1 MPQAV
6 FPSTLIIRPLTDEQ
20 HKKTRRLKG
29 VKWWD
34 KTLALAAGIS
44 VKTLLRAHPE
54 TRMRIVAAVLP
65 YVCGPE
71 VLEGVEIPA
80 RWLPEPTPRI

>member
-1 MPQAV
+1 MKPKPL
-6 FPSTLIIRPLTDEQ
+6 PSTLIIRPLTDAQ
-20 HKKTRRLKG
+20 HMKTRRLKG

-34 KTLALAAGIS
+34 KTLSLAAGIS
-44 VKTLLRAHPE
+44 VKTLRQVHPE

-65 YVCGPE
+65 LDCGPW

-80 RWLPEPTPRI
+80 RWLPEPAP